1 MFRRLVRWVP
11 ALAWMTVIFVLSATP
26 GSRLPG
32 RFSTLAHFLTYAVL
46 GGLLVLAMGTREP
59 YGRSVAVAVI
69 LASLY
74 GITDEF
80 HQSFVPMRTPD
91 VADWGVDTLG
101 AFVGAWATAWLAVTV
116 VRRGRGAAGRA
127 TPPQ

>member
-1 MFRRLVRWVP
+1 M
-11 ALAWMTVIFVLSATP
+11 AVIFVLSATP
-26 GSRLPG
+26 GSQLPG

-46 GGLLVLAMGTREP
+46 GGLLVLALGTREP

-91 VADWGVDTLG
+91 VADWGMDTLG
-101 AFVGAWATAWLAVTV
+101 AFVGAWATASLAVKV
-116 VRRGRGAAGRA
+116 GRRGRGVPGRA